1 MLSGLPMVGGPVLHQ
16 TRNNMNK
23 CIAFVDD
30 DERFLDQSREH
41 LTYRGYDVLGYRDSR
56 TAFDAILR
64 QKNRIDGICVDLE
77 LCGSPEQGAE
87 LVWHLRMNGVTAPI
101 FALTNNLAGETEY
114 ALLKNGADDYIR
126 KDHNFYPALLVRFE
140 KFWEEHG
147 ACGSC
152 LVRGA
157 LRYDRSSR
165 LVSYRGK
172 TEKTPL
178 DVALDKV
185 LEALMKHAGDVVT
198 HEQLAEALE
207 DRTATTGKIQKLVSA
222 LRSVLEGLGLAD
234 VIRTERGIG
243 YALEACN

>member
-1 MLSGLPMVGGPVLHQ
+1 MLLGLPMVGGPDLHQ

-30 DERFLDQSREH
+30 DERFLELSREH
-41 LTYRGYDVLGYRDSR
+41 LTYRGYEFIGWRDSR

-64 QKNRIDGICVDLE
+64 QKDCIDGICVDLE

-87 LVWHLRMNGVTAPI
+87 LIGLLRMNGVTAPI
-101 FALTNNLAGETEY
+101 FVLTNTLAGETEY
-114 ALLKNGADDYIR
+114 ALLKNGADDYVR
-126 KDHNFYPALLVRFE
+126 KAHNFYPALLVRFE
-140 KFWEEHG
+140 KFWKEHG
-147 ACGSC
+147 TCGSS

-157 LRYDRSSR
+157 LRYDKATR

-172 TEKTPL
+172 TAKAPL
-178 DVALDKV
+178 DVALGKV
-185 LEALMKHAGDVVT
+185 LEALLKYAGNIVT

-207 DRTATTGKIQKLVSA
+207 DRTATTGKIQKLVSG
-222 LRSVLEGLGLAD
+222 LRTVLEGLGLKDA
-234 VIRTERGIG
+234 IRTERGIG

>member
-1 MLSGLPMVGGPVLHQ
+1 
-16 TRNNMNK
+16 MNK

-30 DERFLDQSREH
+30 DERFLELSREH

-56 TAFDAILR
+56 TAFDAIIR

-87 LVWHLRMNGVTAPI
+87 LIGLLRMNGVTAPI
-101 FALTNNLAGETEY
+101 FVLTNNLAGETEY

-126 KDHNFYPALLVRFE
+126 KEHNFYPALLVRFE
-140 KFWEEHG
+140 KFWEKRG
-147 ACGSC
+147 TCGSC

-157 LRYDRSSR
+157 LRYDTDSR

-172 TEKTPL
+172 AAKEPL
-178 DVALDKV
+178 DVSVGKV
-185 LEALMKHAGDVVT
+185 LETLLNHAGNIVT

-222 LRSVLEGLGLAD
+222 LRSVLEGLGLTNA
-234 VIRTERGIG
+234 IRTERGIG

>member
-1 MLSGLPMVGGPVLHQ
+1 
-16 TRNNMNK
+16 MNK

-30 DERFLDQSREH
+30 DERFLELSREH

-56 TAFDAILR
+56 TAFDAIIR

-87 LVWHLRMNGVTAPI
+87 LIGLLRMNGVTAPI
-101 FALTNNLAGETEY
+101 FVLTNNLAGETEY
-114 ALLKNGADDYIR
+114 ALLKNDADDYIR
-126 KDHNFYPALLVRFE
+126 KEHNFYPALLVRFE
-140 KFWEEHG
+140 KFWEKHG
-147 ACGSC
+147 TC
-152 LVRGA
+152 GA
-157 LRYDRSSR
+157 LRYDTDSR

-172 TEKTPL
+172 AAKEPL
-178 DVALDKV
+178 DVSVGKV
-185 LEALMKHAGDVVT
+185 LETLLNHAGNIVT

-222 LRSVLEGLGLAD
+222 LRSVLEGLGLTNA
-234 VIRTERGIG
+234 IRTERGIG

>member
-1 MLSGLPMVGGPVLHQ
+1 
-16 TRNNMNK
+16 MNK

-30 DERFLDQSREH
+30 DERFLELSREH

-56 TAFDAILR
+56 TAFDAIIR

-77 LCGSPEQGAE
+77 LCGSHEQGAE
-87 LVWHLRMNGVTAPI
+87 LIGLLRMNGITVPI
-101 FALTNNLAGETEY
+101 FVLTNNLAGETEY
-114 ALLKNGADDYIR
+114 ALLKNDADDYIR
-126 KDHNFYPALLVRFE
+126 KEHNFYPALLVRFE
-140 KFWEEHG
+140 KFWEKHG
-147 ACGSC
+147 TCGSC

-157 LRYDRSSR
+157 LRYDTDSR

-172 TEKTPL
+172 AAKEPL
-178 DVALDKV
+178 DVSVGKV
-185 LEALMKHAGDVVT
+185 LETLLNHAGNIVT

-222 LRSVLEGLGLAD
+222 LRSVLEGLGLTTA
-234 VIRTERGIG
+234 IRTERGIG